1 MSPREG
7 VRRRQTGGNKGY
19 FTKKRATSA
28 THSVQSMTLTSSER
42 AILFAD
48 VSGSTALYEKLGD
61 RPAARAI
68 EACLDELRAVVAKWE
83 GKVVKTIGDELMVVF
98 DRPEAASA
106 AAREMQSR
114 VTALPSTGGVNLA
127 IRIGFHFGPVLED
140 KGDFLGDGVNTA
152 ARLAGLAKGGQ
163 ILTSGATVNT
173 LSITQRINLRDLD
186 TIPVKGKQE
195 AVRVFELMWGDTED
209 ATQLAGLASSARIEA
224 RLTLEIGERTVD
236 FPREKAALTLGRDA
250 TCDVVVGEKTASRN
264 HARIERSG
272 VQFVLI
278 DESTN
283 GTYVE
288 IEGDR
293 EVLLRRDRIMLRGR
307 GKIAFGTSTGAAA
320 ELLLFDCS

>member
-1 MSPREG
+1 
-7 VRRRQTGGNKGY
+7 
-19 FTKKRATSA
+19 
-28 THSVQSMTLTSSER
+28 MTLVSKQR

-61 RPAARAI
+61 RPAAKII
-68 EACLDELRAVVAKWE
+68 EACLGELRGVVATWK

-98 DRPEAASA
+98 GGSKAACA
-106 AAREMQSR
+106 AAREMQLR
-114 VTALPSTGGVNLA
+114 VSALPPTGGVALA

-140 KGDFLGDGVNTA
+140 KGDFWGDGVNTA

-163 ILTSGATVNT
+163 ILTSGATADT
-173 LSITQRINLRDLD
+173 LSDTERISLRDLD
-186 TIPVKGKQE
+186 TIRVKGKQE
-195 AVRVFELMWGDTED
+195 AVRVFELLWGDND
-209 ATQLAGLASSARIEA
+209 ATLMAGFASSARIEV
-224 RLTLEIGERTVD
+224 RLTLEIRGRTID
-236 FPREKAALTLGRDA
+236 FPEEKSALTLGREA
-250 TCDVVVGEKTASRN
+250 SCDLVVGEKSASRN

-307 GKIAFGTSTGAAA
+307 GKIAFGTSTVAAS
-320 ELLLFDCS
+320 ELLLFECS